1 MCLNKKR
8 CFICLNLKQQKALFA
23 KKKSGQ
29 VQVTDIPQVFLVL
42 TPESSDLSQS
52 GHTKQGVK
60 LCVGAKLVIVEAAD
74 QHRLSPFPNLT
85 NADRK

>member
-1 MCLNKKR
+1 MFKSKR
-8 CFICLNLKQQKALFA
+8 CVISLNLKQQKALFA
-23 KKKSGQ
+23 KKCGQ

-85 NADRK
+85 NADGK

>member
-1 MCLNKKR
+1 MLY
-8 CFICLNLKQQKALFA
+8 LLKFEATIA
-23 KKKSGQ
+23 KKCGQ
-29 VQVTDIPQVFLVL
+29 VHVTDIPQVFLVL